1 MDIATGREARRPE
14 GGPGFNPNPP
24 CAMPSVRGCR
34 ASDPYWN
41 FAPDRRMT
49 PFSNSGVIWSK
60 VEILWI

>member
-1 MDIATGREARRPE
+1 MNIATGREARRPE

-41 FAPDRRMT
+41 FPPDS
-49 PFSNSGVIWSK
+49 FLSNSGLIWPK